1 MSPKQKKIAAK
12 APPKDKIDAKDF
24 AVLKAEKAKGRG
36 MGLQDEKVKPGK
48 VMKAALGALA
58 LGMAAKK
65 LKDDDKLMPPG
76 LGAAMLKQ
84 KKMKEIL
91 GRSKG
96 GESKDEK
103 LRKAFPRK
111 SPESRAKIETMLGS
125 KNTPIKKE
133 RLFEGDKA
141 RRREAFKKI
150 IKNVRKAIP
159 GVGMLDVKVTKKS
172 KGGGADTGKR
182 GELRSKLAVAMDRAK
197 KAMGSRPGLGGRLSK
212 DDIKKATV
220 PLKNKKPKSGSSVK
234 DIFKSYGKYDGKPIE
249 LSKGGGADMGTKM
262 SDKRRKKLK
271 DILSRL
277 TAPRTINIKPE
288 FKSGTSNP
296 MQRERKREGYR
307 AKVEKAGGKV
317 MFGDERGMK
326 KFKNFMGGGMMNKP
340 MGYKKGA
347 SIMARGCKLG
357 RKKTTK
363 LY

>member
-12 APPKDKIDAKDF
+12 APPKDKIDGKDF

-48 VMKAALGALA
+48 VMKA
-58 LGMAAKK
+58 
-65 LKDDDKLMPPG
+65 
-76 LGAAMLKQ
+76 
-84 KKMKEIL
+84 
-91 GRSKG
+91 SKG

-125 KNTPIKKE
+125 KNTPMKKE

-159 GVGMLDVKVTKKS
+159 GVGMLDVKVTKK
-172 KGGGADTGKR
+172 
-182 GELRSKLAVAMDRAK
+182 
-197 KAMGSRPGLGGRLSK
+197 
-212 DDIKKATV
+212 
-220 PLKNKKPKSGSSVK
+220 
-234 DIFKSYGKYDGKPIE
+234 
-249 LSKGGGADMGTKM
+249 SKGGGADMGTKM

-296 MQRERKREGYR
+296 MQRDRKREGYR

-317 MFGDERGMK
+317 MFADEREMK

-357 RKKTTK
+357 RKKATK